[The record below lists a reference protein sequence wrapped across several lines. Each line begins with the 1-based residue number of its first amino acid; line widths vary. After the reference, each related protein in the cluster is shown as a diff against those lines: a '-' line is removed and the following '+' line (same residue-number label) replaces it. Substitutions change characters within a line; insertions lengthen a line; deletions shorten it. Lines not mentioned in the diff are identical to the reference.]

1 MPTDAVENGGKVMD
15 WFSQKTSIAGIQ
27 IPNWLIVLGAAVIVI
42 WLIYTGR

>member
-1 MPTDAVENGGKVMD
+1 MD

-42 WLIYTGR
+42 LLITSMR